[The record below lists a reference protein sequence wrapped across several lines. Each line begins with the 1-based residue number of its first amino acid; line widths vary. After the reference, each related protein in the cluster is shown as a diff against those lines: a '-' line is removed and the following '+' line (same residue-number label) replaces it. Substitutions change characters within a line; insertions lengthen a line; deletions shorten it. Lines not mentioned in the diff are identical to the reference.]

1 MCIMDDPQNRFYHD
15 LPAAERDQWA
25 GEMRKSPAST
35 QTTPLT
41 QDVYTSH
48 PVAYIYCSAD
58 QALPPPAQEMMV
70 KAISEQYGITIPT
83 DSLPAS
89 HSPYL
94 SMPDQLLAAIDRQ
107 VQAAAAA

>member
-1 MCIMDDPQNRFYHD
+1 MMGDPQNRFYAD
-15 LPAAERDQWA
+15 LPADEREHWVR
-25 GEMRKSPAST
+25 ELLKSPAWT

-48 PVAYIYCSAD
+48 LVTYVYCTAD
-58 QALPPPAQEMMV
+58 QAVPLPVQQMMV
-70 KAISEQYGITIPT
+70 KAVSEQYCITIPT
-83 DSLPAS
+83 ESLPAS

-107 VQAAAAA
+107 VQAAAIA